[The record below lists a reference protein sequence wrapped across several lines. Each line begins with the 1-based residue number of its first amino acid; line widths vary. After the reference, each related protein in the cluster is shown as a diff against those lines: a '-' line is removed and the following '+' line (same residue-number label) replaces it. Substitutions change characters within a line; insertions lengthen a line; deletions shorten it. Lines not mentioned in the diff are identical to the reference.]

1 MTFPP
6 ASPPVP
12 RRTFPRWLIV
22 LLVLGSLGTLAF
34 CAILVVG
41 VLTLL
46 GGKVTP
52 TVINAIDGKSH
63 VTVPGTW
70 HALTNLNGSAQ
81 LQVGNPLQEQYLIAL
96 TTNKA
101 DITDT
106 DLASYSQQVATDLT
120 SYLVNS
126 TLSAPRSVTIHDR
139 AAIQYEIHGT
149 MKNVQVM
156 YLLTCVDGTQNYY
169 QVLAWT
175 VESKANANRAILQ
188 QVSESFQEG
197 SAAAS
202 TSTTRV
208 IYDPQANAS
217 DAIAQ
222 ALAQAKVDHKRVLLD
237 FGADWCP
244 DCQVLAQLF
253 DDPQVKPFLD
263 AHYHVVR
270 IDVGQWDNNL
280 DLANRYGNPIAKGIP
295 AVVILDADARTIT
308 STAGG
313 ELANA
318 RNATAN
324 EILSFLQQ
332 WAESS

>member
-12 RRTFPRWLIV
+12 RRRFPRWLIAI
-22 LLVLGSLGTLAF
+22 LALGSLVTLAF
-34 CAILVVG
+34 CGIVVIG

-46 GGKVTP
+46 GSKVTP
-52 TVINAIDGKSH
+52 TTS
-63 VTVPGTW
+63 
-70 HALTNLNGSAQ
+70 LTRAGA
-81 LQVGNPLQEQYLIAL
+81 A
-96 TTNKA
+96 TT
-101 DITDT
+101 
-106 DLASYSQQVATDLT
+106 Q
-120 SYLVNS
+120 
-126 TLSAPRSVTIHDR
+126 
-139 AAIQYEIHGT
+139 
-149 MKNVQVM
+149 M
-156 YLLTCVDGTQNYY
+156 
-169 QVLAWT
+169 
-175 VESKANANRAILQ
+175 
-188 QVSESFQEG
+188 
-197 SAAAS
+197 
-202 TSTTRV
+202 
-208 IYDPQANAS
+208 IYDPHANPN

-222 ALAQAKVDHKRVLLD
+222 ALTAAKADHKRVLLD

-270 IDVGQWDNNL
+270 IDVGRWDNNL
-280 DLANRYGNPIAKGIP
+280 DVANRYGNPIEKGIP

-318 RNATAN
+318 RTATAN

-332 WAESS
+332 WAGSN